1 MATDVGTL
9 KNAGSATAECTGTQS
24 KKGSILCV
32 IEGGSYWLG
41 ITFGALALLSRAL
54 DTIGKNF
61 LDFETKGGGVGYH
74 TFTNGMFFFLAI
86 SIATSLYAWSRS
98 QKS

>member
-1 MATDVGTL
+1 MATDVGAL
-9 KNAGSATAECTGTQS
+9 KNAGAAVAESAAAQS
-24 KKGSILCV
+24 KTGSVLFTIQS
-32 IEGGSYWLG
+32 GSYWLG

-86 SIATSLYAWSRS
+86 SGATSLYVWSS
-98 QKS
+98 KQKS

>member
-1 MATDVGTL
+1 MATDVGAL
-9 KNAGSATAECTGTQS
+9 KATSAAAESTGAQD
-24 KKGSILCV
+24 KKGSVLPTIQNW
-32 IEGGSYWLG
+32 SYWLG
-41 ITFGALALLSRAL
+41 ITFGGLALFSRAL

-86 SIATSLYAWSRS
+86 SVATSLYIWTSA

>member
-9 KNAGSATAECTGTQS
+9 KNAGSAAADSTGTQS
-24 KKGSILCV
+24 KKASILCA
-32 IEGGSYWLG
+32 IESGSYWLG
-41 ITFGALALLSRAL
+41 ITFGALALFSRAL
-54 DTIGKNF
+54 DTVGKNF

-86 SIATSLYAWSRS
+86 SVATSLYTWSRS

>member
-1 MATDVGTL
+1 MATDAGTL
-9 KNAGSATAECTGTQS
+9 KNAGSTAAESTGTQS
-24 KKGSILCV
+24 KKGRILCT
-32 IEGGSYWLG
+32 IESGSYWLG
-41 ITFGALALLSRAL
+41 ITFGALALFSRAL

-86 SIATSLYAWSRS
+86 SVATSLYTWSRS

>member
-9 KNAGSATAECTGTQS
+9 KNASSAAAESTGAQS
-24 KKGSILCV
+24 KKGNILLT
-32 IEGGSYWLG
+32 IQSGSYWLG
-41 ITFGALALLSRAL
+41 IIFGALALFSRAL

-86 SIATSLYAWSRS
+86 SIATSLYIWSNPPK
-98 QKS
+98 Q

>member
-9 KNAGSATAECTGTQS
+9 KNAGSTAAESTGTQS
-24 KKGSILCV
+24 KKASILCA
-32 IEGGSYWLG
+32 IESGSYWLG
-41 ITFGALALLSRAL
+41 ITFGALALFSRAL
-54 DTIGKNF
+54 DTVGKNF

-86 SIATSLYAWSRS
+86 SVATSLYTWSRS

>member
-9 KNAGSATAECTGTQS
+9 KNAGSAAADSTGTQS
-24 KKGSILCV
+24 TKASILCA
-32 IEGGSYWLG
+32 IESGSYWLG
-41 ITFGALALLSRAL
+41 ITFGALALFSRAL
-54 DTIGKNF
+54 DTVGKNF

-86 SIATSLYAWSRS
+86 SVATSLYTWSRS